1 METNRCDVNHLD
13 ADALLPPRKR
23 LLAGLKRQSSDVN
36 SSAPSTSRSAESEYG
51 TRLNN
56 LLRSQL
62 SNINL
67 SNEEIV
73 EASRCAA
80 MEAAKVAEAA
90 RAVAEQKAAKAAK
103 AMAAAKSALDL
114 VATLEEAAS
123 KEKCLKANKM
133 KKNVPVQALC
143 NKNKEKSNCRTD
155 EELARKLLQSIN
167 SSPRIL
173 KNSSGSDPKNHK
185 RMRLKTS
192 ASSGRTSICSGIPP
206 GEGNRP
212 CINTSNGY
220 YVVEVDNE
228 GPVKV
233 IDTIMVDLN
242 TVNPDRDD
250 DIRLENGQG
259 WQSNKT
265 DQLKLQNGEVGVPSK
280 DKSPESLDNFGKKRG
295 RIKQKK
301 LPLRICSFRDQTCP
315 KEELKYQGMPL
326 SKDNGSKTAV
336 SNQPVFPVAA
346 SGKSLMPIERSPMWK
361 CQSFKAPACFTQNKV
376 MQS

>member
-133 KKNVPVQALC
+133 KKNF
-143 NKNKEKSNCRTD
+143 
-155 EELARKLLQSIN
+155 
-167 SSPRIL
+167 PRIL

-185 RMRLKTS
+185 RTRLKTS

-220 YVVEVDNE
+220 CVVEVDNE

-242 TVNPDRDD
+242 TINPDRDD

-259 WQSNKT
+259 WQSSKT

-346 SGKSLMPIERSPMWK
+346 SGNSLMPIERSPMWK